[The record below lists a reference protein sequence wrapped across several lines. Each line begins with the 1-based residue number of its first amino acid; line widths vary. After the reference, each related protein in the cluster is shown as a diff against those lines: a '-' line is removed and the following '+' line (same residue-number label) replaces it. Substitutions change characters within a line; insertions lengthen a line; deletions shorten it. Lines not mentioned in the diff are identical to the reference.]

1 MHAMTTPHPSAHTL
15 MQLLWSIDPM
25 GTGCTD
31 NPGMEDEYWSQAR
44 DMAEELEQ
52 GKDPR
57 PAITEVFDFYFW
69 EDCLL
74 SGTRQDKLDQLVAA
88 IAGLSR

>member
-1 MHAMTTPHPSAHTL
+1 MTTSHPNANANAL
-15 MQLLWSIDPM
+15 MQLLCSIDPM
-25 GTGCTD
+25 NTGCTD

-52 GKDPR
+52 GIDPR
-57 PAITEVFDFYFW
+57 TAITEVFDFYFW